1 MKKIIAIFMLLFVL
15 ALAVACGENPV
26 NTGTG
31 SNTQFTTDTQTDT
44 APDSDTNIDTGI
56 DTSTSDSVS
65 DGENLNDIL
74 GPDWTLPQQ

>member
-1 MKKIIAIFMLLFVL
+1 MKKIIAILMLLFVL
-15 ALAVACGENPV
+15 ALAVACGEDPV
-26 NTGTG
+26 NTETG
-31 SNTQFTTDTQTDT
+31 SNTQVTDTQTDT